1 MLTLIHEATGRDAL
15 VVFLVGFVGGFIYK
29 FGDLYALSKVEN
41 ALGIPSGVL
50 A

>member
-1 MLTLIHEATGRDAL
+1 MLTLLNEATGRDAL
-15 VVFLVGFVGGFIYK
+15 VLFLVGAVGGFLYK
-29 FGDLYALSKVEN
+29 LADNYALSKVEN